1 MREILESICSH
12 IDFNITAIQ
21 YGYVNLDGKYQAIY
35 DNGKGPITQSH
46 WTNHIK
52 KYSDDE
58 LKVILEQLSNSLD
71 KRIKEEQARNQ
82 MLKNQ
87 LELEKMNIDSL
98 E

>member
-1 MREILESICSH
+1 MELNKVPVEEQEFIKNYYKDNFD
-12 IDFNITAIQ
+12 IDIE
-21 YGYVNLDGKYQAIY
+21 
-35 DNGKGPITQSH
+35 
-46 WTNHIK
+46 

>member
-1 MREILESICSH
+1 MELNKAPVEEQEFIKNYYKDNFD
-12 IDFNITAIQ
+12 IDIE
-21 YGYVNLDGKYQAIY
+21 
-35 DNGKGPITQSH
+35 
-46 WTNHIK
+46 

-71 KRIKEEQARNQ
+71 KRIEEEQARNQ

>member
-1 MREILESICSH
+1 MELNKASVEEQEFIKNYYKDNFD
-12 IDFNITAIQ
+12 IDIE
-21 YGYVNLDGKYQAIY
+21 
-35 DNGKGPITQSH
+35 
-46 WTNHIK
+46 

-71 KRIKEEQARNQ
+71 KRIEEEQARNQ

>member
-1 MREILESICSH
+1 MELNKATEEEHEIIKNYYKDNFG
-12 IDFNITAIQ
+12 IDIE
-21 YGYVNLDGKYQAIY
+21 
-35 DNGKGPITQSH
+35 
-46 WTNHIK
+46 

-58 LKVILEQLSNSLD
+58 LKVILEQLSSSLD
-71 KRIKEEQARNQ
+71 KRIEEEQARNQ

>member
-1 MREILESICSH
+1 MELNEAPVEEQEFIKNYYKDNFD
-12 IDFNITAIQ
+12 IDIE
-21 YGYVNLDGKYQAIY
+21 
-35 DNGKGPITQSH
+35 
-46 WTNHIK
+46 

-71 KRIKEEQARNQ
+71 KRIEEEQARNQ

-87 LELEKMNIDSL
+87 LELKKMNIDSL